1 MHSGFI
7 KEGVYSGFIKEGV
20 HSGFI
25 KGSIRVVCGSDEHAA
40 PDKLGG

>member
-40 PDKLGG
+40 H